1 MRCARGKEPSPPELV
16 GANRWGGPGHARRG
30 TPRGRPPGWPD
41 SAARGQARGPPLR
54 PWERGHPARHRRGLW
69 PRSILAAPDIAPDGH
84 GCLPPGYSTQD
95 VSLNSLLEPL
105 PQAGPYSS
113 IRIQHSG
120 APDSV
125 VAEVSSVEQSKDLV
139 VDTKGRKGVEGG
151 WGPGTCEKIGFTSFG
166 TVCFHQLTLWI
177 TDGNSIS
184 SHVPGTHSP
193 SDTFHAGKGY
203 PLCPLNIPYRA
214 QRELPLP
221 PPGSVS
227 V

>member
-125 VAEVSSVEQSKDLV
+125 VAEVSASSRAR
-139 VDTKGRKGVEGG
+139 TWWWTRKGGRGSREDGG
-151 WGPGTCEKIGFTSFG
+151 QEHVKKLVLPVLAQCIF
-166 TVCFHQLTLWI
+166 
-177 TDGNSIS
+177 IS
-184 SHVPGTHSP
+184 LHCG
-193 SDTFHAGKGY
+193 
-203 PLCPLNIPYRA
+203 
-214 QRELPLP
+214 
-221 PPGSVS
+221 
-227 V
+227 